1 MGLERILGWT
11 ILALLIANCQGK
23 MTYFLKKVCLI
34 YKRRGIFFRDFE
46 NNLENMNMFEKF

>member
-34 YKRRGIFFRDFE
+34 YKKRYFIRDFI
-46 NNLENMNMFEKF
+46 NFEEQF